1 MCYALSADERWRD
14 LMRSSRAL
22 LHYTPPHGHAPS
34 PSMPERGAL
43 SPGTIL
49 GKGIARVMMFGT
61 RCALRLEMPCSFH
74 GFLLPLLACRRFFFL
89 LSFSLGPCLA
99 SSLAF
104 SYSLPFL
111 LAKGERG
118 LGDSVFTQRGRDVLI
133 HFTASYKGELTIL
146 PVLCARPSTVCARN
160 EQRKQQR
167 KQRPD
172 VGPR

>member
-1 MCYALSADERWRD
+1 MD
-14 LMRSSRAL
+14 
-22 LHYTPPHGHAPS
+22 
-34 PSMPERGAL
+34 
-43 SPGTIL
+43 
-49 GKGIARVMMFGT
+49 
-61 RCALRLEMPCSFH
+61 
-74 GFLLPLLACRRFFFL
+74 FFFL
-89 LSFSLGPCLA
+89 FSPVADFFSCFHFLSAHVWIPLWPFQ
-99 SSLAF
+99 F

>member
-1 MCYALSADERWRD
+1 
-14 LMRSSRAL
+14 MRSSRAL

-49 GKGIARVMMFGT
+49 GKGIARVMMHTLCSAVRNAMFVPWISSSSS
-61 RCALRLEMPCSFH
+61 RLSQILFSCFH
-74 GFLLPLLACRRFFFL
+74 FLSAMFGFLFGFF
-89 LSFSLGPCLA
+89 
-99 SSLAF
+99 
-104 SYSLPFL
+104 YSLPFL